1 MIQSDIIR
9 TFCELVED
17 KKIVN
22 DKEYKK
28 QNEEVVKRFKLLET
42 YLNEDKKLNEI
53 FSHYDMEQG
62 LLEGISQD
70 IYFREGFLC
79 GARLALEI
87 CGYENKNQSK

>member
-1 MIQSDIIR
+1 MTQSKIIQSL
-9 TFCELVED
+9 CELVDD
-17 KKIVN
+17 KRMIN

-42 YLNEDKKLNEI
+42 YLDEDKKLNEI